1 MLLLFTSAAFGNIVT
16 DIADSYDF
24 VVVGGGLAGLVLG
37 SRLSEDADHT
47 VLVLEAGPTG
57 DDQADLISEYCGA
70 NVMTQPNI
78 ELDTPANTYY
88 GDMWDAPI
96 NWRFMT
102 VPQPNVNGTELEW
115 PRGKV
120 LGGSSAINGMYLTRP
135 GEIEI
140 STWADMLEGVNG
152 AENWSWDTL
161 YAGIKK
167 SQTFTAPSGDIA
179 TQADISWNT
188 ASQGTDGPISASYPG
203 YMVDVVG
210 DWCTSNA
217 AAGVATSKDTYGGEN
232 WGCYVATSAINP
244 ANWTRSYSRPGYLDV
259 LPPRDNYAVMA
270 NAQVTRI
277 LFDSSSGDNITANA
291 VEYTTDGG
299 ATKLNVK
306 VNKEVI
312 LAGGSIGSPTVL
324 MYSGVGPKDVLDA
337 AGVDVVHD
345 LPGVG
350 SHLQDHLSVYTQWN
364 TSQETAGSIYNEHG
378 TEAADPAFLSLIGD
392 GVSYA
397 NASVLW
403 GDGTASLLSG
413 IQSSLAQYAPSDST
427 VAAGYDAINKAI
439 VNLFNS
445 PIGQIEML
453 MGVNGDGVSLGA
465 SIQHPFSQGSITIN
479 SSNPMDYPVI
489 DPMYLTNPADA
500 EILVTGLKLV
510 RQIGESAPF
519 SSVISETW
527 PGSKVQT
534 DDEWTEWMKGN
545 VFTNY
550 HPSSTCAMLPL
561 DQGGVVDG
569 NLRVYGLANVR
580 VADASVPPFVFSAHL
595 MSSTYGLA
603 ETASEI
609 IRNDWKKQASLNS
622 ALSVHSSSHN
632 KGSGIDHSNGGNVG
646 DSSDKN
652 SKGTDNAAAAS
663 SSMSSLLALAAA
675 VTIAIT
681 TL

>member
-1 MLLLFTSAAFGNIVT
+1 
-16 DIADSYDF
+16 
-24 VVVGGGLAGLVLG
+24 
-37 SRLSEDADHT
+37 
-47 VLVLEAGPTG
+47 
-57 DDQADLISEYCGA
+57 
-70 NVMTQPNI
+70 
-78 ELDTPANTYY
+78 
-88 GDMWDAPI
+88 
-96 NWRFMT
+96 
-102 VPQPNVNGTELEW
+102 
-115 PRGKV
+115 
-120 LGGSSAINGMYLTRP
+120 MYLTRP

-140 STWADMLEGVNG
+140 NAWADMLGDIDG

-161 YAGIKK
+161 YAGMKK

-179 TQADISWNT
+179 TQAAITWNT

-203 YMVDVVG
+203 YMVDIVG

-232 WGCYVATSAINP
+232 WGCYIATSAINP
-244 ANWTRSYSRPGYLDV
+244 ANWTRSYSRTGYLDP
-259 LPPRDNYAVMA
+259 LPPRDNYAVLA

-306 VNKEVI
+306 VKNEVI

-350 SHLQDHLSVYTQWN
+350 AHLQDHLSVYTQWK
-364 TSQETAGSIYNEHG
+364 TSQDTAGSIYDEG
-378 TEAADPAFLSLIGD
+378 GSEAADPAFLSLIGD
-392 GVSYA
+392 GVSYV

-403 GDGTASLLSG
+403 GDGTAAFLSG
-413 IQSSLAQYAPSDST
+413 IQSSLSQYAPSDST

-439 VNLFNS
+439 FKLFNS
-445 PIGQIEML
+445 PIGQIELL
-453 MGVNGDGVSLGA
+453 MGINSGTIGLGA

-479 SSNPMDYPVI
+479 SSDPMDYPVI

-500 EILVTGLKLV
+500 EVLVAGLKLV
-510 RQIGESAPF
+510 REIGESAPF
-519 SSVISETW
+519 SNVLSETW
-527 PGSKVQT
+527 PGSDVQS
-534 DDEWTEWMKGN
+534 DDEWTQWMKGN

-569 NLRVYGLANVR
+569 NLRIYGLANVR
-580 VADASVPPFVFSAHL
+580 VADASVPPFVVTAHL

-603 ETASEI
+603 EHASSI
-609 IRNDWKKQASLNS
+609 IRNEYKKKANLDS

-632 KGSGIDHSNGGNVG
+632 KGSGIDHSTGGDDNDNSSNGGNSNG
-646 DSSDKN
+646 K
-652 SKGTDNAAAAS
+652 DNAAAS
-663 SSMSSLLALAAA
+663 SRMSSLLALAAA
-675 VTIAIT
+675 VTLAIS